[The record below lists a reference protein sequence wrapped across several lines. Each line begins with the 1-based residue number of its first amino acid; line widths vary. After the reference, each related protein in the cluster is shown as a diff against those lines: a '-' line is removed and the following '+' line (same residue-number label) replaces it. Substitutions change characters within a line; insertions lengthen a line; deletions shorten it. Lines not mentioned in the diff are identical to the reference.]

1 MASTDSL
8 LPPLSSEEI
17 AGGAAPVQMA
27 ESRHRNLE
35 SKAISGTLWTIFA
48 YGLSQSLRMVNS
60 VVITHILM
68 PELFGLMSLVTTL
81 ILGMA
86 LLSDIGLLPGVIGSP
101 RGDEPLFLDTVWTIQ
116 IVRGFALFAA
126 GLLLT
131 YPVGLFYHDRHMFTL
146 LPVLSFTFIIDGF
159 CSTNLMTA
167 ARHIG
172 VRRLL
177 TINMGAQA
185 FAVAVTISWAFLWPS
200 IWALV
205 AGSMSASLFKMVVSH
220 IPPLLPGRRNT
231 IAWDKETVHSMVH
244 FGKWIMIG
252 TAFFFLASQA
262 DRLILGRLIS
272 FTMLGVY
279 GIAFT
284 FADIPRQIIQQFSY
298 RVGLPFI
305 SKLTHLPFDEFR
317 RNCLK
322 YRSYA
327 LIGGAFILSVVV
339 NAGGPIVLKLYDHRY
354 AAAGWMVPILALGL
368 WHTLLYWTSND
379 ILVALGKS
387 KYNAIGTAFFCATM
401 FISLP
406 IAFHF
411 GGMLGAVITVA
422 AGDIPLYCVITYGV
436 QREKVS
442 VWRQDAL
449 MTGVFLAFLAAGYFL
464 KHLIIWHT
472 I

>member
-1 MASTDSL
+1 MAASDSL
-8 LPPLSSEEI
+8 LVPLSSEEI
-17 AGGAAPVQMA
+17 EGGAVPVEVA
-27 ESRHRNLE
+27 DKSRRKLE
-35 SKAISGTLWTIFA
+35 NTAISATLWTAFA
-48 YGLSQSLRMVNS
+48 YGLSQSLRMLNS
-60 VVITHILM
+60 VIITHILL
-68 PELFGLMSLVTTL
+68 PELFGLMSLVMTL
-81 ILGMA
+81 VLGIA

-116 IVRGFALFAA
+116 IVRGFSLFGI

-131 YPVGLFYHDRHMFTL
+131 YPMAHFYHDHRLMSL
-146 LPVLSFTFIIDGF
+146 LPVLAVTFIIDGF
-159 CSTNLMTA
+159 ASTNLMTA

-177 TINMGAQA
+177 TINMCAQA
-185 FAVAVTISWAFLWPS
+185 CAVLVTVTWAFLSPT

-205 AGSMSASLFKMVVSH
+205 AGSMSASLFKTVISH
-220 IPPLLPGRRNT
+220 VPKLLPGRRNS
-231 IAWDKETVHSMVH
+231 IAWDKEAVHSLVH

-272 FTMLGVY
+272 FAMLGVY

-305 SKLTHLPFDEFR
+305 SKMTHLPFEEFR
-317 RNCLK
+317 KNCLK
-322 YRSYA
+322 YRFYV
-327 LIGGAFILSVVV
+327 LCGGAVILSFVV

-368 WHTLLYWTSND
+368 WHTLLYSTSND
-379 ILVALGKS
+379 ILLALGKS
-387 KYNAIGTAFFCATM
+387 KYNAIGTACFCATM

-411 GGMLGAVITVA
+411 GGMLGAVISVA
-422 AGDIPLYCVITYGV
+422 VGDVPFYAVLTFGV
-436 QREKVS
+436 AREKVS

-449 MTGVFLAFLAAGYFL
+449 MTCLFLVVLAGGYFL
-464 KHLIIWHT
+464 KRLFI
-472 I
+472 